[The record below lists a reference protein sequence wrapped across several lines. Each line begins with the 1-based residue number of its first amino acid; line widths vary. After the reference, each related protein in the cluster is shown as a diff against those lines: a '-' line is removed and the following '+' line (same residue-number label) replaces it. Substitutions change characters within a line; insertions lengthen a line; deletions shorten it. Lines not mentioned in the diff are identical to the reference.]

1 MIIQNIPAQA
11 LPGKSRIDSL
21 DGLRGL
27 AILLVLFFHTYS
39 RWSDYMPWA
48 SVHKDFYVFKF
59 GFLGVQLFFLI
70 SGFVIY
76 MTLERCSSLTQFMFR
91 RWLRL
96 FPAMLIGTMLIY
108 LTSFFLV
115 ERPNGQIEFLNLLPG
130 LLFIDNDVINATQN
144 LVDIEPI
151 EGAFWSLFVEVK
163 FYLLFGTLYFYNRRT
178 ALRNLVAIF
187 LGAFTYVAA
196 GKMSPDL
203 ALPLI
208 DQILFNMLSLQY
220 FGWFCVGA
228 LLYRAYVDNSKLLA
242 LASTLMMIPTVLIM
256 YGKGLPIVSACG
268 LVYIAFYLALNN
280 RVVSAVFASRLFVFL
295 GFISYPLYLI
305 HENAMVAMTIKTHHH
320 APYLPDLLT
329 PWPGIAVIVLASYLI
344 AKYLEPFLRE
354 GLKNAVGSLSKFLG
368 KQTEKRGHQT
378 PAT

>member
-1 MIIQNIPAQA
+1 MIIQKIPAQA